1 MNQDQRDRAL
11 RSVFFGQPGPFLY
24 SGKVL
29 DDSVFWS
36 QDRRALEHRLRCS
49 LTRAQMRALGDLFLV
64 NLSARRIADSHAWM
78 KKSRLNS

>member
-1 MNQDQRDRAL
+1 MMNQDQKDRAL

-36 QDRRALEHRLRCS
+36 QDKWFQAERLRLS
-49 LTRAQMRALGDLFLV
+49 LSRSRLRALGDLWFC
-64 NLSARRIADSHAWM
+64 NLCWQ
-78 KKSRLNS
+78 NP

>member
-11 RSVFFGQPGPFLY
+11 RSVFFGQPGPFWY

-36 QDRRALEHRLRCS
+36 QDRRALEHRLKHSR
-49 LTRAQMRALGDLFLV
+49 TRAQMRALGDLFLD
-64 NLSARRIADSHAWM
+64 NLCAQWA
-78 KKSRLNS
+78 

>member
-1 MNQDQRDRAL
+1 MRDFRQDRKDRAL

-36 QDRRALEHRLRCS
+36 QDKWFQEDRLANPCLAPS
-49 LTRAQMRALGDLFLV
+49 FG
-64 NLSARRIADSHAWM
+64 H
-78 KKSRLNS
+78 

>member
-1 MNQDQRDRAL
+1 VAQEERLMRDFRQDQKDRAL

-36 QDRRALEHRLRCS
+36 QDKRFQEQRLRLS
-49 LTRAQMRALGDLFLV
+49 LSRSKLRALGDLWFS
-64 NLSARRIADSHAWM
+64 NLCWQ
-78 KKSRLNS
+78 NP